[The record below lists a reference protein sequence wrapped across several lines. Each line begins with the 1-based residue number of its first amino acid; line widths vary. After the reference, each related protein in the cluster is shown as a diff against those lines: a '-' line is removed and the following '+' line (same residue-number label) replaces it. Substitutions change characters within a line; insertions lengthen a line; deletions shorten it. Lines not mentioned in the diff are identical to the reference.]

1 MLPLLKDKTPIL
13 IVTKPKGIIP
23 SQINFFFSLGII
35 MHLLIQSYSLFS
47 CESINLHLCIICE
60 CMTFWFL
67 LNWNFQFL
75 SSYRFQLSHFFILQK
90 NCQIQEEIHVSRSFF
105 YNIVHVVVYLG
116 LKEWYKLH
124 KMLYFTFFSFF
135 PPFFG
140 LVILPKYRTYSCVS
154 RLEIHYISFDC
165 AWMLDEANQY
175 LNSLQSQMRLQF
187 RYWLNFHFFVIY
199 CLHLCSLK
207 SLLIETIERLLV

>member
-35 MHLLIQSYSLFS
+35 MHLFIPSYSLFS

-75 SSYRFQLSHFFILQK
+75 SSYRFQLFHFFIMQK

-105 YNIVHVVVYLG
+105 YNIVHDYGNMCGIAYLFMDQDNITSGSGWLRHENSIESSPIKIGAPVVGKNETLFYCEALLE
-116 LKEWYKLH
+116 LKKCIFEST
-124 KMLYFTFFSFF
+124 MLWI
-135 PPFFG
+135 
-140 LVILPKYRTYSCVS
+140 LV
-154 RLEIHYISFDC
+154 
-165 AWMLDEANQY
+165 
-175 LNSLQSQMRLQF
+175 
-187 RYWLNFHFFVIY
+187 
-199 CLHLCSLK
+199 
-207 SLLIETIERLLV
+207 